1 MAKMTYSS
9 IGLND
14 FLLFLLHCSHY
25 PLLSNKSSAF
35 LQTSIIIMM
44 LLFIARVLSS
54 HCTHQTSLVLLWF
67 EQQITI
73 NATAF
78 ETLVSHRQ
86 IKIQPGACD

>member
-1 MAKMTYSS
+1 
-9 IGLND
+9 
-14 FLLFLLHCSHY
+14 
-25 PLLSNKSSAF
+25 
-35 LQTSIIIMM
+35 MM
-44 LLFIARVLSS
+44 LLFIARDLSS

-67 EQQITI
+67 EQQITF